1 MKNISFLTN
10 VAKDNLE
17 YTKLLLN
24 SLQTNL
30 DNPHHQIIVF
40 VDVDNEQ
47 SLEYLLSIQHSFHD
61 LCIIHNT
68 TTLPIGY
75 QRNTTLLTEYAKYD
89 IVSYLQSDMVV
100 GAHYDTEI
108 LKYVQRG
115 RILSATRV
123 EPPLHGESAVTI
135 TKNLGLRPDE
145 FDLAAWTN
153 FSETIKRDELIN
165 FFFAPLTYY
174 KEDWLALGG
183 YDTTFRRSR
192 EDSDFVQRCLHAGIE
207 LVQTFSANVYHFTC
221 VSSRGANW
229 FDANNPEVQQ
239 RNKLQQIADTIELRK
254 FLRKWGNFNHGEE
267 PLHKLDIDLVIKNY
281 ELQAVYELEPFFSR
295 VWLTSQSDV
304 TTLLNEYGKL
314 DSIAN
319 ELFDISAE
327 VWDAHKHLYK
337 TDNFDEIFCVG
348 EPENFSIKVT
358 IDFNNI
364 SKPNQL
370 LSNIRH
376 LYALFHECEPGQYTL
391 DEVDIVVNAIKLSN
405 PPHVVDNPPFD
416 YTLLKVY

>member
-1 MKNISFLTN
+1 MTNISFLTN

-17 YTKLLLN
+17 YTKLLLR

-30 DNPHHQIIVF
+30 DNPHHQIIIF

-47 SLEYLLSIQHSFHD
+47 SLEYLLSIQHEFHD

-68 TTLPIGY
+68 AEFPIGY
-75 QRNTTLLTEYAKYD
+75 QRNTTILTEYAKYD

-108 LKYVQRG
+108 LKHVQRG

-135 TKNLGLRPDE
+135 TKNLGLRPEE
-145 FDLAAWTN
+145 FDLTTWTS

-165 FFFAPLTYY
+165 FFFAPVTYY
-174 KEDWLALGG
+174 KDDWLALGG
-183 YDTTFRRSR
+183 YDTIFRRSR
-192 EDSDFVQRCLHAGIE
+192 EDSDFVQRCVHAGIE
-207 LVQTFSANVYHFTC
+207 LIQTFSANVYHFTC

-229 FDANNPEVQQ
+229 FDASNNEVQE
-239 RNKLQQIADTIELRK
+239 RNKLQQVADAIELRK
-254 FLRKWGNFNHGEE
+254 FLRKWGNFNHGEA
-267 PLHKLDIDLVIKNY
+267 PLYKLDIDLVIKNY

-295 VWLTSQSDV
+295 VWLTSHTDV
-304 TTLLNEYGKL
+304 TTLLNEYTAL

-319 ELFDISAE
+319 ELFNIPSD
-327 VWDAHKHLYK
+327 VWDAHKHLYNA
-337 TDNFDEIFCVG
+337 DNFGEIFHVG
-348 EPENFSIKVT
+348 EPENFNIKVS
-358 IDFNNI
+358 IDFNTI
-364 SKPNQL
+364 STPNQL
-370 LSNIRH
+370 LSNIQH
-376 LYALFHECEPGQYTL
+376 LYALLHECEPGQYTL
-391 DEVDIVVNAIKLSN
+391 DGVDIIVNAIKLANPSSVVSN
-405 PPHVVDNPPFD
+405 PLFD